1 MRVKCVLCDK
11 VESIDSY
18 SLTAK
23 QLRKR
28 RILTYMCDEC
38 NERIKRRTVE
48 RKKTGNFRLF
58 REKKKH
64 KHL

>member
-11 VESIDSY
+11 VETIDSY

-23 QLRKR
+23 KLRKR
-28 RILTYMCDEC
+28 RMLTYMCHQC
-38 NERIKRRTVE
+38 NERIKKRTFE
-48 RKKTGNFRLF
+48 RKKTGRFYLF
-58 REKKKH
+58 REQKKH